1 MKKVLLILV
10 ALFTVVSAMAFPKAI
25 YVKKGDE
32 VKKFNFGVAEDLV
45 FSNDGRTLT
54 ITGYDED
61 IKLDEIDYISFSAP
75 VDALP
80 SPPTPRKT
88 SSYRLA
94 RSSTRCQPQRPRR
107 TGAHVQQFLHRRI

>member
-75 VDALP
+75 VDGTAITP
-80 SPPTPRKT
+80 NARYSSRAFAGSIKEHSRASASPQ
-88 SSYRLA
+88 A
-94 RSSTRCQPQRPRR
+94 
-107 TGAHVQQFLHRRI
+107 AA

>member
-75 VDALP
+75 VDGTAI
-80 SPPTPRKT
+80 TPNAQKDKLIQIGEELN
-88 SSYRLA
+88 SIVNLNDLA
-94 RSSTRCQPQRPRR
+94 ERVAEYSERQGR
-107 TGAHVQQFLHRRI
+107 